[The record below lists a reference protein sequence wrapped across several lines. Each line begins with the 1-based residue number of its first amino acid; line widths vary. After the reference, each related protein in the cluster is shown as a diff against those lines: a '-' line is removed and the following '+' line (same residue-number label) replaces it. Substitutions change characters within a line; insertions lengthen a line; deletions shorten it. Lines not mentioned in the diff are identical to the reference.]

1 MKTSI
6 HPAFKVSLIASTLA
20 TVSIAQAET
29 THRQHDAHVH
39 GVVEFNIAQDGNE
52 MLMEIT
58 APGFDIVGFEHAP
71 MNEQQHQ
78 AIESAEA
85 VLQNA
90 ASVFTLTSAANCAVE
105 YVSVTNTLEED
116 EHAGHDHEEHEHHD
130 DHDHEE
136 HEHHDDHDH
145 EEHEHHD
152 DHAGHDH
159 GESESSHGAFTVEYH
174 FDCQNLSALSD
185 IETTWFKHFPDTEK
199 VSVNLLTDTQQKA
212 LELNSKSTLIK
223 L

>member
-136 HEHHDDHDH
+136 HEHHDDH
-145 EEHEHHD
+145 
-152 DHAGHDH
+152 AGHDH